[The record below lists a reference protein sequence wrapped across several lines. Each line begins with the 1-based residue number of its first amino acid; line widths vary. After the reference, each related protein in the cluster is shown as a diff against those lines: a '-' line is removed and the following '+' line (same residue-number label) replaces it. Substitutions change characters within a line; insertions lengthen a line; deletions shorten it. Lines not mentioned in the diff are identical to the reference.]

1 MRIIEIVDYDPNWKN
16 LYIDEEAKIKNI
28 LNDILISIHH
38 IGSTSIEN
46 LKAKPIIDIL
56 AVVDDINKVDSY
68 NDDFADIGY
77 KAMGEN
83 GIAKRRFFMKDYID
97 DNGIEKRFSHI
108 HIFDINNKFDIER
121 HLAFRDF
128 LRANKNIAEEYVKI
142 KLEALKN
149 CNNDI
154 ELYCDYKD
162 KFIKDIEKKALE
174 FYIKNL

>member
-16 LYIDEEAKIKNI
+16 LYIEEESKIKNI
-28 LNDILISIHH
+28 INDILISIHH

-56 AVVDDINKVDSY
+56 AVVYDINKVDCY
-68 NDDFADIGY
+68 NDDFANIGY

-97 DNGIEKRFSHI
+97 DNGTKKRFSHI

-128 LRANKNIAEEYVKI
+128 VRSNKNIAEEYVKI

-154 ELYCDYKD
+154 ELYCNYKD
-162 KFIKDIEKKALE
+162 KFIKDIEKMALE
-174 FYIKNL
+174 FYRKN

>member
-16 LYIDEEAKIKNI
+16 LYIEEESKIKNI
-28 LNDILISIHH
+28 INDILISIHH

-56 AVVDDINKVDSY
+56 AVVDDINKVDCY
-68 NDDFADIGY
+68 NNDFANIGY
-77 KAMGEN
+77 KFMGEN

-97 DNGIEKRFSHI
+97 NNGTQKRFSHI

-128 LRANKNIAEEYVKI
+128 LRANKDIAEEYAKI

-162 KFIKDIEKKALE
+162 KFIKDTEQTALE
-174 FYIKNL
+174 FYRKN

>member
-16 LYIDEEAKIKNI
+16 LYREEESKIKNI
-28 LNDILISIHH
+28 INDILISIHH
-38 IGSTSIEN
+38 IGSTSVEN

-56 AVVDDINKVDSY
+56 VVVDDINKVDSY

-83 GIAKRRFFMKDYID
+83 GIAKRRFFMKDNID
-97 DNGIEKRFSHI
+97 DNGTQKRFSHI

-128 LRANKNIAEEYVKI
+128 LRYNKNIAEEYVKI
-142 KLEALKN
+142 KLEALQN

-154 ELYCDYKD
+154 ELYCNYKD
-162 KFIKDIEKKALE
+162 KFIKDTEKTALE
-174 FYIKNL
+174 FYRKN

>member
-1 MRIIEIVDYDPNWKN
+1 MIIEVVEYNQKWNSIYEEEKKKIN
-16 LYIDEEAKIKNI
+16 LI
-28 LNDILISIHH
+28 LKDILINIHH
-38 IGSTSIEN
+38 IGSTSIKN

-68 NDDFADIGY
+68 NNDFSNIGY

-108 HIFDINNKFDIER
+108 HIFDINNKLDIER

-128 LRANKNIAEEYVKI
+128 LRSNKNIAEEYVKI

-162 KFIKDIEKKALE
+162 KFIKDTEKIALE
-174 FYIKNL
+174 FYRNNL

>member
-1 MRIIEIVDYDPNWKN
+1 MRIIEIVDYDYNWKN
-16 LYIDEEAKIKNI
+16 LYREEESKIKNI
-28 LNDILISIHH
+28 INDILISIHH

-46 LKAKPIIDIL
+46 LKAKPIIDML
-56 AVVDDINKVDSY
+56 AVVDDINKVDRY
-68 NDDFADIGY
+68 NNDFANIGY

-97 DNGIEKRFSHI
+97 DNGTQKRFSHI

-128 LRANKNIAEEYVKI
+128 LMANKNIAEEYVKI

-154 ELYCDYKD
+154 ELYCNYKD

-174 FYIKNL
+174 FYRKNF

>member
-1 MRIIEIVDYDPNWKN
+1 MRIIEIVEYDPNWKN
-16 LYIDEEAKIKNI
+16 LYREEESKIKNI
-28 LNDILISIHH
+28 INDILISIHH

-56 AVVDDINKVDSY
+56 AVVDDINKVDRY
-68 NDDFADIGY
+68 NDDFANIGY

-97 DNGIEKRFSHI
+97 DNGTQKRFSHI

-128 LRANKNIAEEYVKI
+128 LRVNKNIAEEYVKI

>member
-1 MRIIEIVDYDPNWKN
+1 MRIIEIVEYDPNWKN
-16 LYIDEEAKIKNI
+16 LYTGEEAKIKNI

-56 AVVDDINKVDSY
+56 AAVNDINKVDYY
-68 NDDFADIGY
+68 NNNFANIGY

-83 GIAKRRFFMKDYID
+83 GIPNRRFFMKDYID
-97 DNGIEKRFSHI
+97 NNGTQKRFSHI

-128 LRANKNIAEEYVKI
+128 IRENKNITEEYVKI

-154 ELYCDYKD
+154 ELYCNYKD
-162 KFIKDIEKKALE
+162 KFIKDTEKAALE
-174 FYIKNL
+174 FYRKN

>member
-1 MRIIEIVDYDPNWKN
+1 MKIIEIADYDYNWNN
-16 LYIDEEAKIKNI
+16 LYTEEEKKIKNI
-28 LNDILISIHH
+28 LKSILINIYH

-56 AVVDDINKVDSY
+56 AAVDDINKVDSY
-68 NDDFADIGY
+68 NDDFSDIGY

-83 GIAKRRFFMKDYID
+83 GISKRRFFIKDYTD
-97 DNGIEKRFSHI
+97 KNGIEKRFSHI

-128 LRANKNIAEEYVKI
+128 LRANKDIAEEYVKI
-142 KLEALKN
+142 KLEAYKI

-154 ELYCDYKD
+154 EAYCNYKD
-162 KFIKDIEKKALE
+162 NFIKDIEKTALE
-174 FYIKNL
+174 FYKNN

>member
-16 LYIDEEAKIKNI
+16 LYREEESKIKNI
-28 LNDILISIHH
+28 INDILISIHH

-56 AVVDDINKVDSY
+56 AVVNDINKVDCY
-68 NDDFADIGY
+68 NNDFSNIGY
-77 KAMGEN
+77 KDMGEN

-97 DNGIEKRFSHI
+97 GNGRQKRFSHI

-128 LRANKNIAEEYVKI
+128 LIANKNIAEEYVKI

-162 KFIKDIEKKALE
+162 KFIKDAEKMALE
-174 FYIKNL
+174 FYRKNL

>member
-1 MRIIEIVDYDPNWKN
+1 MIIEVVEYNQKWNSIYEEEKKKIN
-16 LYIDEEAKIKNI
+16 LI
-28 LNDILISIHH
+28 LKDILINIHH
-38 IGSTSIEN
+38 IGSTSVYG
-46 LKAKPIIDIL
+46 LMAKPIIDIL
-56 AVVDDINKVDSY
+56 VIADDINKVDYY
-68 NDDFADIGY
+68 NNEFKKIGY
-77 KAMGEN
+77 DAKGEN
-83 GIAKRRFFMKDYID
+83 GIEKRRFFLKNIRDE
-97 DNGIEKRFSHI
+97 NGIDKRFSHI
-108 HIFDINNKFDIER
+108 HIFDINNKFDVER

-174 FYIKNL
+174 FYRKNF

>member
-16 LYIDEEAKIKNI
+16 LYREEESKIKNI
-28 LNDILISIHH
+28 INDILISIHL

-56 AVVDDINKVDSY
+56 AVVNDINKVDSY
-68 NDDFADIGY
+68 NNDFINIGY

-83 GIAKRRFFMKDYID
+83 GIENRRFFMKDYID
-97 DNGIEKRFSHI
+97 DNGTKKRFSHI

-128 LRANKNIAEEYVKI
+128 VRSNKNIAEEYVKI

-154 ELYCDYKD
+154 ELYCNYKD
-162 KFIKDIEKKALE
+162 KFIKDIEKMALE
-174 FYIKNL
+174 FYRKN

>member
-28 LNDILISIHH
+28 INDILISIHH

-56 AVVDDINKVDSY
+56 VVVVDINKVDRY

-97 DNGIEKRFSHI
+97 DNGIQKRFSHI

-154 ELYCDYKD
+154 ELYCNYKD
-162 KFIKDIEKKALE
+162 KFIKDTEQTALE
-174 FYIKNL
+174 FYRKN

>member
-16 LYIDEEAKIKNI
+16 LYKEEEAKIKNI
-28 LNDILISIHH
+28 INDILINIHH

-56 AVVDDINKVDSY
+56 AVVDDINKVNCY
-68 NDDFADIGY
+68 NNDFSNIGY

-83 GIAKRRFFMKDYID
+83 GIANRRFFMKDYID
-97 DNGIEKRFSHI
+97 GNGIEKRFSHI

-128 LRANKNIAEEYVKI
+128 LRVNKNIAEEYVKI

>member
-1 MRIIEIVDYDPNWKN
+1 MRIIEIVEYDPNWKN
-16 LYIDEEAKIKNI
+16 LYREEESKIKNI
-28 LNDILISIHH
+28 INDILISIHH

-56 AVVDDINKVDSY
+56 VVVDDINKVDSY

-97 DNGIEKRFSHI
+97 DNGIQKRFSHI

-142 KLEALKN
+142 KLEALQN

-154 ELYCDYKD
+154 ELYCNYKD
-162 KFIKDIEKKALE
+162 KFIKDIEKTALE
-174 FYIKNL
+174 FYRKN